1 MSFPGH
7 VTNYK
12 VVDNGLIYLNMDF
25 QPNLSF
31 QTGENGQKP
40 SKMAIFDKKL
50 LIKKIKIFFRHTVKT
65 KSVSFIPL

>member
-25 QPNLSF
+25 QPNPWRIF
-31 QTGENGQKP
+31 GEKSEKPQFLIQQDTLHGPRNGQKP
-40 SKMAIFDKKL
+40 SEMAIFDK
-50 LIKKIKIFFRHTVKT
+50 I
-65 KSVSFIPL
+65 